1 MRPAVLLALTVLAL
15 HVAPAR
21 AQRIV
26 LDPGH
31 GGSDPGAVGCGLQE
45 ATVVL
50 DIANRTATL
59 LRNSGFTVDMTRSDD
74 RSVSL
79 SARTSF
85 ANSRGADRF
94 VSIHANANAGTPA
107 TGTETF
113 AYTTPGATSLNLRD
127 RVQEEMIAA
136 WGLRNRGG
144 KLANFHVLRE
154 TSMPA
159 ALSETAFINNC
170 TTDARYLG
178 DATRRGQMAEAHY
191 RAIMRHYGRTPGST
205 TPPPPSGGT
214 LRGVT
219 FEDTGRGLEDTSV
232 RIGGVAVALDGRA
245 ERATSESP
253 SGAWS
258 FNVPAGSYT
267 VVATLAGYGEGR
279 RTCDVAGGGE
289 TWCSVGLRRDAP
301 PPPPPPPPVEDAGA
315 PEVDAG
321 SEPVAVDAAI
331 ERDAGTPIPST
342 DAGDPGPDLR
352 EATAGGCSVGTND
365 ASPSWLLLLA
375 FGLAVGLRRR
385 AVGLRRR
392 AVGLRRRAGGLRR
405 CVNGRVLGLRRASL
419 VRSLVLASLA
429 LFVLAC
435 GESAVDAAGA
445 SLRGDAL
452 DERDVETRVEVAREV
467 SPFAALHD
475 VRALHPE
482 ARFVGVEIAPTG
494 DRFAV
499 SEPGFASLAWTDGT
513 ALRTIAQG
521 PARGFAPVWRADG
534 LALGVRTPGQS
545 ESAVPHLAYDLEGQ
559 EVAPIAPPDRA
570 LAWVDAQDR
579 VVVDVEGARHEIR
592 LPGDRPFAPV
602 LSPDRRHVI
611 FRGLSTGLYARELA
625 TGRTIHLGEGGHP
638 RFDASSRYVVFERVL
653 DDGHEVTS
661 ATLWIADLARSELAP
676 LTSGPA
682 LATSPSLATDGTI
695 AWLEDEVL
703 QVARLAIR

>member
-1 MRPAVLLALTVLAL
+1 MRLAVLLALTLGSVVSLPTPGAQ
-15 HVAPAR
+15 

-59 LRNSGFTVDMTRSDD
+59 LRDSGFTVDMTRSDD

-113 AYTTPGATSLNLRD
+113 AYTTPGTTSLDLRD

-154 TSMPA
+154 TSMPS

-178 DATRRGQMAEAHY
+178 DAARRAQMAEAHY

-258 FNVPAGSYT
+258 FDVPAGSYT

-279 RTCDVAGGGE
+279 RTCDVAAGGE

-301 PPPPPPPPVEDAGA
+301 PPPPPPVVEDAGA
-315 PEVDAG
+315 LELDAG
-321 SEPVAVDAAI
+321 SEPVGVDAGI
-331 ERDAGTPIPST
+331 ERDAGTPIPPT

-352 EATAGGCSVGTND
+352 EATAGGCAVGANA

-375 FGLAVGLRRR
+375 FGLLSRRLAR
-385 AVGLRRR
+385 A
-392 AVGLRRRAGGLRR
+392 
-405 CVNGRVLGLRRASL
+405 
-419 VRSLVLASLA
+419 RSSRSFRGIALATFA
-429 LFVLAC
+429 LFAFAC
-435 GESAVDAAGA
+435 GESAVDAAGS
-445 SLRGDAL
+445 SLRGEAL
-452 DERDVETRVEVAREV
+452 DERQVETRVEVAREV
-467 SPFAALHD
+467 PPFAALHD
-475 VRALHPE
+475 ARALHPE
-482 ARFVGVEIAPTG
+482 SRFVGVEIAPTG

-499 SEPGFASLAWTDGT
+499 SEPGFASLAWSDGT
-513 ALRTIAQG
+513 TLHPIAHG

-534 LALGVRTPGQS
+534 LAVGVRTPGQS
-545 ESAVPHLAYDLEGQ
+545 ESAVPHLAYDLRGRD
-559 EVAPIAPPDRA
+559 VAPIAPPDRA
-570 LAWVDAQDR
+570 LAWVDAQEQ
-579 VVVDVEGARHEIR
+579 VVVEVEGVRHTIR

-602 LSPDRRHVI
+602 LSPDRRHVV
-611 FRGLSTGLYARELA
+611 FRGLSTGLYARELT

-638 RFDASSRYVVFERVL
+638 RFDASSRHVVFERVL

-661 ATLWIADLARSELAP
+661 ASLWIADLARAELAP

-682 LATSPSLATDGTI
+682 HATSPSLASDGTI
-695 AWLEDEVL
+695 AWLEDEIL
-703 QVARLAIR
+703 HVARLVVR

>member
-1 MRPAVLLALTVLAL
+1 MRPAVLLALTFGLTL
-15 HVAPAR
+15 RVAPAR

-59 LRNSGFTVDMTRSDD
+59 LRNSGFTVDMTRSDN

-245 ERATSESP
+245 ERVTSESP

-258 FNVPAGSYT
+258 FDVPAGSYT

-279 RTCDVAGGGE
+279 RTCDVAAGGE

-301 PPPPPPPPVEDAGA
+301 PPPPPPPPAEDAGT

-331 ERDAGTPIPST
+331 ERDAGTPIPSV

-365 ASPSWLLLLA
+365 ASPSWLLLVA
-375 FGLAVGLRRR
+375 FGLAMGLRRR
-385 AVGLRRR
+385 ALGVRRVKDR
-392 AVGLRRRAGGLRR
+392 A
-405 CVNGRVLGLRRASL
+405 LGLRRT
-419 VRSLVLASLA
+419 SLVLATLA
-429 LFVLAC
+429 LFASAC
-435 GESAVDAAGA
+435 GESAVDSAGS
-445 SLRGDAL
+445 SLGAAL

-467 SPFAALHD
+467 VPFAALHD

-482 ARFVGVEIAPTG
+482 SRFVGVEISPTG

-513 ALRTIAQG
+513 TLRPIAQG

-545 ESAVPHLAYDLEGQ
+545 ESAVPHLAYDLEGH
-559 EVAPIAPPDRA
+559 EVSPIAPTDRA

-579 VVVDVEGARHEIR
+579 VVVEVEGVRHEIR

-653 DDGHEVTS
+653 DDGHEITS
-661 ATLWIADLARSELAP
+661 ATLWIADLARAELAP

-682 LATSPSLATDGTI
+682 LATSPSLAVDGTI

-703 QVARLAIR
+703 QVARLTIR

>member
-1 MRPAVLLALTVLAL
+1 LLSEAAMRLAVPLALSLGFVVTL
-15 HVAPAR
+15 HAPA
-21 AQRIV
+21 AHGQRVV

-113 AYTTPGATSLNLRD
+113 AYTTPGATSLDLRD

-154 TSMPA
+154 TSMPS

-205 TPPPPSGGT
+205 TPPPPSAGT

-258 FNVPAGSYT
+258 FEVPAGSYT
-267 VVATLAGYGEGR
+267 VVATLGGYGEGR
-279 RTCDVAGGGE
+279 RTCDVAAGGE

-301 PPPPPPPPVEDAGA
+301 PPPPPPPVEDAGA
-315 PEVDAG
+315 PELDAG
-321 SEPVAVDAAI
+321 SEPVGVDAAV
-331 ERDAGTPIPST
+331 EPDAGTSIPST

-352 EATAGGCSVGTND
+352 EATAGGCAVGAD
-365 ASPSWLLLLA
+365 VGSPSWLVLLA
-375 FGLAVGLRRR
+375 FGLAIGRRRRSRGRRCENCCALSRRR
-385 AVGLRRR
+385 A
-392 AVGLRRRAGGLRR
+392 A
-405 CVNGRVLGLRRASL
+405 L
-419 VRSLVLASLA
+419 VRSLVLSGLA
-429 LFVLAC
+429 LFAFAC
-435 GESAVDAAGA
+435 GESAFDAAGSA
-445 SLRGDAL
+445 LRGDAL
-452 DERDVETRVEVAREV
+452 DERRVETRIEVAREV
-467 SPFAALHD
+467 APFATLHD

-482 ARFVGVEIAPTG
+482 SRFVGVEIAPTG
-494 DRFAV
+494 ERFAV
-499 SEPGFASLAWTDGT
+499 SEPGFASLAWSDGAT
-513 ALRTIAQG
+513 LHPVARG

-534 LALGVRTPGQS
+534 LAIGVRTPGQS
-545 ESAVPHLAYDLEGQ
+545 ESAVPHLAFDLEGR
-559 EVAPIAPPDRA
+559 EVTPIAPPDHA
-570 LAWVDAQDR
+570 LAWVDAQER
-579 VVVDVEGARHEIR
+579 VVVEVEGARHEIR

-602 LSPDRRHVI
+602 LSPNRRHVI
-611 FRGLSTGLYARELA
+611 FRGLSTGLYARELS
-625 TGRTIHLGEGGHP
+625 TGRTIHLGEGGHA
-638 RFDASSRYVVFERVL
+638 RFDASARYVVFERVL

-661 ATLWIADLARSELAP
+661 ATLWIADLARAELAP
-676 LTSGPA
+676 LTSDPTR
-682 LATSPSLATDGTI
+682 ATSPSLAADGTL
-695 AWLEDEVL
+695 AWLEDEIL
-703 QVARLAIR
+703 QVARLVIR

>member
-1 MRPAVLLALTVLAL
+1 MRPAVLVALTFGSVLAL

-59 LRNSGFTVDMTRSDD
+59 LRSSGFTVDMTRSDD

-170 TTDARYLG
+170 TIDARYLG

-258 FNVPAGSYT
+258 FDVPAGSYT

-279 RTCDVAGGGE
+279 RTCDVAAGGE

-301 PPPPPPPPVEDAGA
+301 PPPPPPPVEDAGT
-315 PEVDAG
+315 PEFDAG
-321 SEPVAVDAAI
+321 SEPVGADAAV
-331 ERDAGTPIPST
+331 ERDAGTPIPSA
-342 DAGDPGPDLR
+342 DAGGPGPDLR
-352 EATAGGCSVGTND
+352 EATAGGCAVGAD
-365 ASPSWLLLLA
+365 VGSPSWLVLLVFGLA
-375 FGLAVGLRRR
+375 IGMRRRAIGLRHALGLAVGQRR
-385 AVGLRRR
+385 ATFGRAFGQRR
-392 AVGLRRRAGGLRR
+392 ATVGRALA
-405 CVNGRVLGLRRASL
+405 LGC
-419 VRSLVLASLA
+419 LA
-429 LFVLAC
+429 LFAFAC
-435 GESAVDAAGA
+435 GESAVDATGS
-445 SLRGDAL
+445 SLRGDTI
-452 DERDVETRVEVAREV
+452 DERQVETRVEVAREV
-467 SPFAALHD
+467 VPFATLHD

-482 ARFVGVEIAPTG
+482 SRFVGVEIAPTG

-499 SEPGFASLAWTDGT
+499 SEPGFASLAWSDGT
-513 ALRTIAQG
+513 TLRPIAQG

-534 LALGVRTPGQS
+534 LAIGVRTPGQS
-545 ESAVPHLAYDLEGQ
+545 ESAVPHLAYDLEGR
-559 EVAPIAPPDRA
+559 EVAPIASPDRA
-570 LAWVDAQDR
+570 LAWVDAQEH
-579 VVVDVEGARHEIR
+579 VVVEVEGVRHEIR

-638 RFDASSRYVVFERVL
+638 RFDASARYVVFERVL
-653 DDGHEVTS
+653 DDGHEITS
-661 ATLWIADLARSELAP
+661 ATLWIADLARAELAP
-676 LTSGPA
+676 LTSGPG
-682 LATSPSLATDGTI
+682 LATSPSLAPDGTL
-695 AWLEDEVL
+695 AWLEDEIL
-703 QVARLAIR
+703 QVARLVIR

>member
-1 MRPAVLLALTVLAL
+1 MRPAVLLALTFGLTL
-15 HVAPAR
+15 HVAPTR
-21 AQRIV
+21 AQRVV

-154 TSMPA
+154 TSMPS

-170 TTDARYLG
+170 TIDARYLG

-258 FNVPAGSYT
+258 FDVPAGSYT

-279 RTCDVAGGGE
+279 RTCDVAAGGE

-301 PPPPPPPPVEDAGA
+301 PPPPPPPPVEDAGT
-315 PEVDAG
+315 PELDAG
-321 SEPVAVDAAI
+321 TEPVGVDAAV

-352 EATAGGCSVGTND
+352 EATAGGCSVGASG
-365 ASPSWLLLLA
+365 ASPAWLLLLV
-375 FGLAVGLRRR
+375 LALGARRR
-385 AVGLRRR
+385 ANVMRRTPCAR
-392 AVGLRRRAGGLRR
+392 A
-405 CVNGRVLGLRRASL
+405 
-419 VRSLVLASLA
+419 LAVCMLA
-429 LFVLAC
+429 LFAFAC
-435 GESAVDAAGA
+435 GESAVDAAGS

-452 DERDVETRVEVAREV
+452 DERQVETRVEVAREV
-467 SPFAALHD
+467 EPFAALRD

-482 ARFVGVEIAPTG
+482 ARFVAVEIAPTG
-494 DRFAV
+494 DRFAL
-499 SEPGFASLAWTDGT
+499 SEPGFASLAWSDG
-513 ALRTIAQG
+513 AVLRPIAQG

-534 LALGVRTPGQS
+534 LAIGVRTPGQS
-545 ESAVPHLAYDLEGQ
+545 ESAVPHLAVDLEGR
-559 EVAPIAPPDRA
+559 EVAPIAPPDHA
-570 LAWVDAQDR
+570 LAWVDAQEH
-579 VVVDVEGARHEIR
+579 VVVEVAAVRHEIR

-602 LSPDRRHVI
+602 LSPDRRFVV

-625 TGRTIHLGEGGHP
+625 TGRTIHLGEGGHA
-638 RFDASSRYVVFERVL
+638 RFDATSRYVVFERVL

-661 ATLWIADLARSELAP
+661 ATLWIADLSRAELAP
-676 LTSGPA
+676 LTADPA
-682 LATSPSLATDGTI
+682 RATSSSLAADGTL

-703 QVARLAIR
+703 QVARLVIR